1 MFCKIAAIAALAPLS
16 AAAETCRQALI
27 LGLDV
32 SLSVDVFDF
41 ALQRG
46 GLAAAV
52 EDPEVVQALTAPG
65 GHVKLAVFEWSG
77 QFNQTLLVDWTTVQG
92 PETLAEIS
100 IQLRDAPQGIRSGRT
115 GLGAAM
121 LFARDQLRRV
131 DCAALTVD
139 ISGDGANNNG
149 PRPTEIRQA
158 LESEGITVNAL
169 VIEPEAAGPSGL
181 TRYFEDNVISG
192 PGAFTETI
200 RGFNNYEDAIR
211 PKILRETAPAFVQN
225 QRQDRLDNSE
235 KKPVLRARHRR

>member
-1 MFCKIAAIAALAPLS
+1 MIALTPVG

-46 GLAAAV
+46 GLARAL
-52 EDPEVVQALTAPG
+52 EDPEVVQALTSPG

-77 QFNQTLLVDWTTVQG
+77 QFNQTLLLDWTQVQG
-92 PETLAEIS
+92 PETLADMS
-100 IQLRDAPQGIRSGRT
+100 IRLRDAPQGIRSGRT

-149 PRPTEIRQA
+149 PRPAEIRQA
-158 LESEGITVNAL
+158 LGAEGITVNAL

-181 TRYFEDNVISG
+181 TLYFQDSVITG

-211 PKILRETAPAFVQN
+211 RKILRETAPAFVQ
-225 QRQDRLDNSE
+225 RGTRGRLEAAD

>member
-1 MFCKIAAIAALAPLS
+1 M
-16 AAAETCRQALI
+16 
-27 LGLDV
+27 
-32 SLSVDVFDF
+32 DVFEF

-77 QFNQTLLVDWTTVQG
+77 QFNQTLLVDWTAVQG
-92 PETLAEIS
+92 PETLADIS
-100 IQLRDAPQGIRSGRT
+100 IRLRDAPQGIRSGRT

-131 DCAALTVD
+131 ECAVLTVD

-149 PRPTEIRQA
+149 PRPSEIRQA
-158 LESEGITVNAL
+158 LEPEGVTVNAL
-169 VIEPEAAGPSGL
+169 VIEPEATGPSGL
-181 TRYFEDNVISG
+181 TRYFQDNVISG

-200 RGFNNYEDAIR
+200 RGFKNYEDAIR
-211 PKILRETAPAFVQN
+211 RKILRETAPAFVQ
-225 QRQDRLDNSE
+225 QRTPERLGKAE
-235 KKPVLRARHRR
+235 KTPVLCARHRL